1 MEQVFFI
8 FSIKLVLYPLFLWWS
23 TCIYGLFY
31 LLLKSGSI
39 QNMSFNDYY
48 YNNFVNYEF

>member
-8 FSIKLVLYPLFLWWS
+8 FSIKLVLPPLFLWWS
-23 TCIYGLFY
+23 TYIYV
-31 LLLKSGSI
+31 SGSL